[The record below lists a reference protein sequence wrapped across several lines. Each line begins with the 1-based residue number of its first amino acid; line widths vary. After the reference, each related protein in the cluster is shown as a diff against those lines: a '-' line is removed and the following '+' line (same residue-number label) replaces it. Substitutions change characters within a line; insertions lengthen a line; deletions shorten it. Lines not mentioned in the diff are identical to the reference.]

1 MVPGARLNPFALIGS
16 LYRWPCEPTGLWD
29 SALEPIQHPISSR
42 GGIHSPLIVRL
53 NNFKSEG
60 GKIKRSLFR
69 SSFYAGT
76 TAQLDAQFFNLVNS
90 LDKSSL
96 VARRHSAAS
105 TDASRSFSDMC
116 RSMTTLGSAS
126 LFYDVLSLP
135 EKVGQWAR
143 EMSVD

>member
-1 MVPGARLNPFALIGS
+1 
-16 LYRWPCEPTGLWD
+16 
-29 SALEPIQHPISSR
+29 
-42 GGIHSPLIVRL
+42 LIVRL

-105 TDASRSFSDMC
+105 IDASRSFSDMC
-116 RSMTTLGSAS
+116 RSMTTLGSVS
-126 LFYDVLSLP
+126 LFYDALSLP
-135 EKVGQWAR
+135 EKVAQWAR

>member
-1 MVPGARLNPFALIGS
+1 MALERLSLSVEMEGHRPCAKKQQNLVPGDRLNPFAFIGS
-16 LYRWPCEPTGLWD
+16 LYRWPREPTGLWD

-76 TAQLDAQFFNLVNS
+76 MAQHDAQFF
-90 LDKSSL
+90 
-96 VARRHSAAS
+96 
-105 TDASRSFSDMC
+105 
-116 RSMTTLGSAS
+116 
-126 LFYDVLSLP
+126 
-135 EKVGQWAR
+135 
-143 EMSVD
+143 